1 MKFKPFIFALLAL
14 LAASCERDIEI
25 LEPTEQEGEIVTIEA
40 TIPPETRVAY
50 TDSDTP
56 GSGGSLAWQTG
67 DQLLLAGYD
76 GTTYKGSSKFSYTGS
91 GDTFSGTAVE
101 GATTY
106 KAYYPGNVITL
117 DANGEVQ
124 LPADFWQQT
133 QDAQSLT
140 GHISSKLLLFDETAN
155 TINQTFN
162 LTLRSSIIKFVVTLP
177 ATGSLK
183 KMIWTVETVPGE
195 KTRSAILDLAGFD
208 LVMPGSQ
215 LTVYLAFDPTVMKIG
230 PNGKVKIT
238 LIGNAA
244 SYEWSTNTTKTGGMT
259 YEAGKRYT
267 ATITGGWTDAKTEF
281 RFTIKTDQAS
291 QLYEIWQKESSST
304 SPANLTINWGDG
316 TANTTIAKNASLAK
330 TIASHTYDNAGNYT
344 ITIASDEVE
353 PSVKQ
358 MPQIIFYN
366 GDTQTGDNLLTSI
379 LDPFP
384 NMGATDFGDCFFH
397 CNGLTSIPAE
407 LFKYNT
413 QADNF
418 KRCFTICRGLTSL
431 PAGLFRYN
439 TEARNFMLCFGDC
452 NGLTSIPADLFR
464 YNTQAETFSNCF
476 VKCSG
481 LTSLPAELFKYN
493 TQISNFSLCF
503 GFCGGLTSL
512 PADLF
517 RYNTQVT
524 NFGFCFTNCIGLT
537 SLPADLFKY
546 NTIATDFRV
555 CFQGC
560 TKLQLRRE
568 IFPDPSTNPG
578 FFEGRAMNF
587 ERCFKNVGTDYTT
600 PTGTAPKL
608 WGFTGGG
615 EGTTWTITDCFT
627 DANVVDRNFIPQ
639 SWGGD
644 LVNSG
649 KVTDVDGEYW

>member
-316 TANTTIAKNASLAK
+316 TANTTIAKF
-330 TIASHTYDNAGNYT
+330 
-344 ITIASDEVE
+344 
-353 PSVKQ
+353 SV
-358 MPQIIFYN
+358 
-366 GDTQTGDNLLTSI
+366 GR
-379 LDPFP
+379 LDPRR
-384 NMGATDFGDCFFH
+384 DFGIGRRQE
-397 CNGLTSIPAE
+397 NSIATVQP
-407 LFKYNT
+407 
-413 QADNF
+413 
-418 KRCFTICRGLTSL
+418 ICRAVPRPDCCRRRPVRFFEPCHSPWRPSRTARKVDLSTHTGGCT
-431 PAGLFRYN
+431 PARS
-439 TEARNFMLCFGDC
+439 R
-452 NGLTSIPADLFR
+452 
-464 YNTQAETFSNCF
+464 
-476 VKCSG
+476 KCSRG
-481 LTSLPAELFKYN
+481 RMRRVLPGNPSRPAH
-493 TQISNFSLCF
+493 
-503 GFCGGLTSL
+503 GCGQT
-512 PADLF
+512 
-517 RYNTQVT
+517 
-524 NFGFCFTNCIGLT
+524 
-537 SLPADLFKY
+537 
-546 NTIATDFRV
+546 
-555 CFQGC
+555 
-560 TKLQLRRE
+560 
-568 IFPDPSTNPG
+568 
-578 FFEGRAMNF
+578 
-587 ERCFKNVGTDYTT
+587 
-600 PTGTAPKL
+600 
-608 WGFTGGG
+608 
-615 EGTTWTITDCFT
+615 
-627 DANVVDRNFIPQ
+627 
-639 SWGGD
+639 
-644 LVNSG
+644 
-649 KVTDVDGEYW
+649 